1 MTVRATRENAYTV
14 RLAAGLG
21 MLAETVILLD
31 LWRVG
36 MDTATLTR
44 AARES
49 GRFPG
54 LSASRLKNLV
64 SDGFAMRYLVDTGA
78 PAQLLKALHPA
89 LTRRE
94 FEQLLFLYTCRA
106 HPILADFVCAV
117 YWPAYAAG
125 CTHLANAEARR
136 FVTRSNQEGKTTTP
150 WAESTIRRAS
160 GYLTGCCADFGLLER
175 GKRSE
180 RRILPYRLEPR
191 TGAILA
197 YERHFAG
204 IGDTRLIAAPDWALF
219 GLTPKDVLTELKQ
232 LALKGQLIVQTAGH
246 VTQISWPCKTIGEVI
261 DAIAQGNL

>member
-1 MTVRATRENAYTV
+1 MVATMQQRAYTV

-21 MLAETVILLD
+21 MIAETAILLD
-31 LWRVG
+31 LWQDG

-54 LSASRLKNLV
+54 LSASRLGNLV
-64 SDGFAMRYLVDTGA
+64 SDGFSIRYLVQQGT
-78 PAQLLKALHPA
+78 PAQLLKALQPA
-89 LTRRE
+89 LARRE

-106 HPILADFVCAV
+106 HAILADFVCEV

-125 CTHLANAEARR
+125 RTHLDNEEARQ
-136 FVTRSNQEGKTTTP
+136 FVARSNQEGKTTTP
-150 WAESTIRRAS
+150 WTEGTIRRAA

-175 GKRSE
+175 GKRIE

-204 IGDTRLIAAPDWALF
+204 LGDNRLIADPDWALF
-219 GLTPKDVLTELKQ
+219 GLAPGDVLSELRNF
-232 LALKGQLIVQTAGH
+232 ARKGQLIVQTAGAA
-246 VTQISWPCKTIGEVI
+246 TQISWPYKTMDEVI